1 VLNVTRSVAIIFTAL
16 AMAAAFAHLLELP
29 NKIHMTRDDYLTV
42 QYIYRGWALLGI
54 VVLGALLSTLALM
67 ILGRHDRRLF
77 IGALIALLCLVT
89 TQIIFWTFTYP
100 VNKTTHNWTV
110 VGTNWQ
116 ALRARWE
123 YSHAVAACL
132 DFAALVALVLT
143 CRSDKRHGAAT

>member
-1 VLNVTRSVAIIFTAL
+1 MLNVARPIAIIFTAV

-54 VVLGALLSTLALM
+54 VVVGALLSTLTVT
-67 ILGRHDRRLF
+67 ILGRDDRRLF
-77 IGALIALLCLVT
+77 IGSLIALLCLVG
-89 TQIIFWTFTYP
+89 TQIIFWTLTYP
-100 VNKTTHNWTV
+100 VNKVTHNWTV
-110 VGTNWQ
+110 VGANWQ

-123 YSHAVAACL
+123 YSHAAAACL

-143 CRSDKRHGAAT
+143 CRIEKGRGPAI